1 MHNTDL
7 NVASSPHLEVLLSR
21 MTRCH
26 DRWAPQLSVLAVVVF
41 LTFLH
46 TRALPACGSPCGTH
60 WPIPDM
66 PVRTSAVSSD
76 ALLYQCIF
84 LLFLILY
91 PFFSSASPHSQS
103 ISSDTFSSRLA
114 TSPGLFA
121 LCPQP
126 SSSHGQAHTAGPVA
140 AASCSHGLEALT
152 FPDSGKHPPW
162 GLPSV
167 MWRHLRPIPCSKRSY
182 LCLSEI
188 SSLGQEVTNFLAKN
202 SQEHLPRGEKRENI
216 SLTYID
222 GFLTC
227 NWLCPSPVIWL
238 KAEVLLLVTEAHLMW
253 PIQARGLG
261 CGRCIASPGSS
272 RTSWGWNPV
281 SYLLSLLLL
290 IFSWGAAKCW
300 LMPKVN
306 FLLQLRIQH
315 MSECW
320 VKQIMDGVWRG
331 MQTFL

>member
-26 DRWAPQLSVLAVVVF
+26 DRWAPQLSVLAVVF

-140 AASCSHGLEALT
+140 CSCCLLLTRSWGSHLSWFWKA
-152 FPDSGKHPPW
+152 
-162 GLPSV
+162 PS
-167 MWRHLRPIPCSKRSY
+167 LRPAFCNV
-182 LCLSEI
+182 EA
-188 SSLGQEVTNFLAKN
+188 SSANSMQQEKLFMPFGNLIIGAG
-202 SQEHLPRGEKRENI
+202 SDQLPGKE
-216 SLTYID
+216 
-222 GFLTC
+222 F
-227 NWLCPSPVIWL
+227 P
-238 KAEVLLLVTEAHLMW
+238 
-253 PIQARGLG
+253 
-261 CGRCIASPGSS
+261 
-272 RTSWGWNPV
+272 RTSSQRGKKRKHISDVHRWFP
-281 SYLLSLLLL
+281 YL
-290 IFSWGAAKCW
+290 
-300 LMPKVN
+300 
-306 FLLQLRIQH
+306 
-315 MSECW
+315 
-320 VKQIMDGVWRG
+320 
-331 MQTFL
+331 